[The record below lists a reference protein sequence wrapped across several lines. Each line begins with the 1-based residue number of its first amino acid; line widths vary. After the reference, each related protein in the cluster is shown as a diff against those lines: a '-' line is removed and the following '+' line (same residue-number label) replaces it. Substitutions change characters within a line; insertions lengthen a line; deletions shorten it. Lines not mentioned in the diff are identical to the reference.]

1 MATRRWRHH
10 VLATQVSQGLAK
22 AIEELQSS
30 ADYANCSSRDG
41 VPCWGGAPRLETQA
55 KSLGFLLLSPTGQN
69 MLNCKMSLQA
79 NQAQELLTIPFL

>member
-10 VLATQVSQGLAK
+10 VLAIEVSPGLAK

-30 ADYANCSSRDG
+30 TDYANCFSRDG
-41 VPCWGGAPRLETQA
+41 VPYWGERLETQA

-69 MLNCKMSLQA
+69 LLNCKMSLQA